1 VRNNPTHPPSPL
13 AAPLIGGRRRRPLAR
28 RLLRDLSSVLIL
40 SGLLLL
46 TDAGV
51 ALIWQEPLTALI
63 GTIERGQIDKRYLS
77 YRAAPL
83 SAMDERSLD
92 LLRAVPRRIA
102 YLARRELRQV
112 PTGAAVGRISLPGIG
127 ASYIVVQ
134 GTDLSSLERGP
145 GHYPT
150 TALPGLGQ
158 TVAIAGHRTTYLA
171 PFRHLNALAQG
182 DRIIM
187 TMPYGRFVYLVQHTQ
202 IVAPNAWWVTRNVGY
217 DRLVLSA
224 CNPLFSAA
232 QRIVVFARL
241 AQTFPMG
248 AARKLGSL
256 SSSTGR
262 A

>member
-1 VRNNPTHPPSPL
+1 M
-13 AAPLIGGRRRRPLAR
+13 LI
-28 RLLRDLSSVLIL
+28 I

-46 TDAGV
+46 LDAGV
-51 ALIWQEPLTALI
+51 TLLWQEPLTALI
-63 GTIERGQIDKRYLS
+63 GTIKRGEIDQRYLS

-83 SAMDERSLD
+83 SALDRRSLE
-92 LLRAVPRRIA
+92 LLRAIPRRIA
-102 YLARRELRQV
+102 YLARRELSEV
-112 PTGAAVGRISLPGIG
+112 PTGAALGRISLPAIG

-134 GTDLSSLERGP
+134 GTDQGSLEKGP

-158 TVAIAGHRTTYLA
+158 TVAVAGHRTTYLA
-171 PFRHLNALAQG
+171 PFRRLNELSPG

-187 TMPYGRFVYLVQHTQ
+187 TMPYGRFVYVVQHSQ
-202 IVAPNAWWVTRNVGY
+202 IVSPNAWWVTRNVGY

-241 AQTFPMG
+241 AQTFPRG
-248 AARKLGSL
+248 AALKMGGANSP
-256 SSSTGR
+256 SGR
-262 A
+262 V